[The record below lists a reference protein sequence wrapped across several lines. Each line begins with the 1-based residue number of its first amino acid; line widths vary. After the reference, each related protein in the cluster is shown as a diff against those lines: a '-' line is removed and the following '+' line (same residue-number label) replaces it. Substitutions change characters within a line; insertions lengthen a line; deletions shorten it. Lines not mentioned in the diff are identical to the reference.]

1 MSFTKNILPST
12 RLRISRLHA
21 DVVLRPVSV
30 YWTDFRWVLEMKK
43 GQPRKRLPPC
53 ADSWKIIEPLWRI
66 SRELWSLW
74 NGWRMANNTDSVK
87 FRKDGSDFLDYLK
100 IMAKFATI
108 LRN

>member
-1 MSFTKNILPST
+1 MSFIKNILPST
-12 RLRISRLHA
+12 RLRIFRLHA

-30 YWTDFRWVLEMKK
+30 YWMDFLWVMEKEK
-43 GQPRKRLPPC
+43 SAASRLSPC
-53 ADSWKIIEPLWRI
+53 AESWKIIEPLLRI
-66 SRELWSLW
+66 SKELWSLW
-74 NGWRMANNTDSVK
+74 NGWRMVNNTDSVK